1 MYIYIYYICSYSVPL
16 RKINNKSLSLK
27 LRYHYLFVPNQFK
40 TEWFKCRF
48 INSIDSFTGQSVPA
62 PITWFP
68 PIPWQGYIMRGFPP
82 SLLSPA
88 SKHASFPSFFIWRE
102 TGGNGTD
109 CGFVKL
115 FKQKGFLRDP
125 MHSGKPQRPDKPRRN
140 TGTSQ
145 PLCTHSPR
153 QTAAGWDRA
162 WRPPD
167 RRSSNTRKSSYMEF
181 VPEIY
186 TLGDVSK
193 RALWRETVASL

>member
-1 MYIYIYYICSYSVPL
+1 MSIYKFHWFIHRTICSCSD
-16 RKINNKSLSLK
+16 
-27 LRYHYLFVPNQFK
+27 YLVSSHPVAGVHN
-40 TEWFKCRF
+40 ERF
-48 INSIDSFTGQSVPA
+48 
-62 PITWFP
+62 
-68 PIPWQGYIMRGFPP
+68 P
-82 SLLSPA
+82 SLITLSRVQARLLPLVLYLE
-88 SKHASFPSFFIWRE
+88 E

-167 RRSSNTRKSSYMEF
+167 RRSSNTRKSSYIG
-181 VPEIY
+181 VCP
-186 TLGDVSK
+186 GDLH
-193 RALWRETVASL
+193 AWRRLQKSAVERDGSFIIET